1 MTSLRVAAIQSDIVW
16 EDPQANF
23 EHLRPWIRAAATAG
37 ARLVVL
43 PEMYACG
50 FSMNTDVIQE
60 AVDGP
65 STAFLREQA
74 TDHQIHVCGTV
85 AELQS
90 RHQRPHNTLVL
101 ARPDGELVRY
111 HKIHP
116 FSYAREHEHYEAGT
130 EFVTTDVDGVRLSLF
145 VCYDLR
151 FADEFWV
158 RARETDAYVVV
169 ANWPAPRREHW
180 RALLRARAIENQ
192 AYMIAVNRVGKGGKL
207 EYLGDSA
214 IIDPLGITL
223 AEGSVGETMLL
234 ADVDPERVASVR
246 AKFPFLTDRR

>member
-1 MTSLRVAAIQSDIVW
+1 MPSLRIAAIQSDIVW

-23 EHLRPWIRAAATAG
+23 EHLRPWIRAATTAG
-37 ARLVVL
+37 AGLVVL

-50 FSMNTDVIQE
+50 FSMNTE
-60 AVDGP
+60 AIREPEDGP
-65 STAFLREQA
+65 STAFLVEQA
-74 TDHQIHVCGTV
+74 REHQIHVCGSIP
-85 AELQS
+85 ELQS
-90 RHQRPHNTLVL
+90 GHERPHNTLVL
-101 ARPDGELVRY
+101 AAPDGGLTRY

-116 FSYAREHEHYEAGT
+116 FSYAREHEHYEAGS
-130 EFVTTDVDGVRLSLF
+130 EFVTATVEGVRLSLF

-192 AYMIAVNRVGKGGKL
+192 AYVIGVNRVGGGGKL

-214 IIDPLGITL
+214 IIDPLGIAL
-223 AEGSVGETMLL
+223 AEGSSGETMLL
-234 ADVDPERVASVR
+234 GDIDPERVASVR
-246 AKFPFLTDRR
+246 AKFPFMNDRR